1 MEAAAAAS
9 QRVAGMNNNHRY
21 TSTVPHRVVVTV
33 NGTSR
38 LSYATPVPAPP
49 DRREVFTL
57 LPKRFMMSSKRQV
70 VRMSLSVIVG
80 FVACWLPYF
89 VVSLVR
95 IFSDYRIRLSGLLSA
110 AELLA
115 LAHSA
120 LNPLIYGLFSA
131 RTLRQSCGH
140 RCRRRRSMVIRD
152 ASTLSR
158 WDALPPCYCC
168 CYCCGGQAIA
178 DVSPDAV
185 ANAAP
190 PPLMLSPDA
199 DHLRCR
205 QQPAIELHDMA
216 NVGSTATHRR
226 HPHASGD
233 APPPSAD
240 ASTTDTSAG
249 DVCCQKS
256 ASAEFQRGVTTA
268 HRSSRRRAHLQLT
281 DYGTVARIT
290 VSAAVNTDYRVS
302 VSDPIVRSVDMP
314 PSTSVGEHQRR
325 VDDVESQ

>member
-1 MEAAAAAS
+1 MEAAAAAG
-9 QRVAGMNNNHRY
+9 QRVAGMNDTHQY

-49 DRREVFTL
+49 HRREVFTL
-57 LPKRFMMSSKRQV
+57 LPKRFMTSSKRQV

-140 RCRRRRSMVIRD
+140 RCRRRRSTVIRD
-152 ASTLSR
+152 ASTMSR

-168 CYCCGGQAIA
+168 CCCGGQAVA

-199 DHLRCR
+199 DHLRYR
-205 QQPAIELHDMA
+205 QQPAIELDDMA
-216 NVGSTATHRR
+216 NVGSTATRRR
-226 HPHASGD
+226 HRNASGD
-233 APPPSAD
+233 APAPSAD

-249 DVCCQKS
+249 EVCCQKS
-256 ASAEFQRGVTTA
+256 ASAEFQRAVTTA
-268 HRSSRRRAHLQLT
+268 PRSSRRRAHLQLT

-290 VSAAVNTDYRVS
+290 VSAAVNRDYRVS
-302 VSDPIVRSVDMP
+302 VSDPIVRSVDVP
-314 PSTSVGEHQRR
+314 PSTSVYEPQRR
-325 VDDVESQ
+325 VDDAETQ